1 MAELSQD
8 LPCKG
13 MLRVNVDGWRISYY
27 LPGPDRR
34 YKGKIISITEL
45 NAHRYIQ
52 SLKDNFAEYERLRVI
67 FGKEENF
74 SLELE
79 FGMEIH
85 IGTEFPTLNGVRL
98 RATRE
103 PISTKAQL
111 DAIVSYYEAVFRE
124 ANRKL
129 LMLKEVG

>member
-79 FGMEIH
+79 FGMEIN
-85 IGTEFPTLNGVRL
+85 IGTEFPTLNGIRL